1 MVLEG
6 NKPVAVIG
14 AASNIGI
21 RPYDDGR
28 EPRHLDRAPAALRAR
43 GLVGRLRATDL
54 GDVTPEPYQDF
65 VRPVERVRNE
75 DALVVY
81 NRALAARVSSA
92 VHNRHFVLLLGGD
105 CSIVLGALLG
115 ARHGAPI
122 GLAYI
127 DGHADFATPQESGT
141 GSAASMCLAMAVGRG
156 DSTLSRL
163 SGAGPLVLGT
173 DVVLIGRRD
182 EGEPYGQQALAP
194 AGILDITGR
203 HLLANGC
210 ESVAAATLDR
220 LSRSDLGGF
229 WIHVDADVLDASIMP
244 AVDSPEPDGP
254 SLEMLIA
261 LVAALAR
268 HPRALGIELTI
279 YDPKLDQDGTCAE
292 RLVVMLER
300 ALAGRTA

>member
-1 MVLEG
+1 M
-6 NKPVAVIG
+6 
-14 AASNIGI
+14 
-21 RPYDDGR
+21 
-28 EPRHLDRAPAALRAR
+28 
-43 GLVGRLRATDL
+43 
-54 GDVTPEPYQDF
+54 
-65 VRPVERVRNE
+65 
-75 DALVVY
+75 
-81 NRALAARVSSA
+81 SSA

-127 DGHADFATPQESGT
+127 DGHADFATPQESGS

-156 DSTLSRL
+156 DSMLSRL

-210 ESVAAATLDR
+210 
-220 LSRSDLGGF
+220 SRSQPRRSIVFRDRISAASGF
-229 WIHVDADVLDASIMP
+229 MLMP
-244 AVDSPEPDGP
+244 MSSMRP
-254 SLEMLIA
+254 
-261 LVAALAR
+261 
-268 HPRALGIELTI
+268 
-279 YDPKLDQDGTCAE
+279 
-292 RLVVMLER
+292 
-300 ALAGRTA
+300 

>member
-6 NKPVAVIG
+6 YASVAIIG

-43 GLVGRLRATDL
+43 GLVGRLCATDL
-54 GDVTPEPYQDF
+54 GDVTPGPYQDF
-65 VRPVERVRNE
+65 VRPAERVRNE

-81 NRALAARVSSA
+81 NRALASRVSAA

-105 CSIVLGALLG
+105 CSVVLGALLG

-156 DSTLSRL
+156 DSRLSRL
-163 SGAGPLVLGT
+163 SGAGPLVRGT

-182 EGEPYGQQALAP
+182 EGEPYGQHALAP

-203 HLLANGC
+203 QLLANGS
-210 ESVAAATLDR
+210 EAVAAATLDR
-220 LSRSDLGGF
+220 LTRSAPGGF
-229 WIHVDADVLDASIMP
+229 WIHVDADVLDASVMP

-254 SLEMLIA
+254 SVEMLGDLIA
-261 LVAALAR
+261 ELAR
-268 HPRALGIELTI
+268 HPLALGLELTI
-279 YDPKLDQDGTCAE
+279 YDPKLDPDGTCAE

-300 ALAGRTA
+300 ALAGGAA